1 MNPPERIPDLSVDEL
16 KTLICQTV
24 QEAVAEVL
32 VEFSIAAER
41 DTELM
46 AQAEL
51 TVLLRNSLGILPSP
65 PMKPAVPND

>member
-1 MNPPERIPDLSVDEL
+1 MNPREGIADLSLDEL
-16 KTLICQTV
+16 KTLIRQTV

-41 DTELM
+41 DTGLM

-51 TVLLRNSLGILPSP
+51 MVLLRNSLGTLPSP